1 MDGENPAV
9 SPPTG
14 DERVD
19 EAVAGLSQLAD
30 TPVEEHPAIL
40 EAVHGRL
47 GEILGE
53 VGPGDDESPA

>member
-1 MDGENPAV
+1 MNGENPAV
-9 SPPTG
+9 TPPTG

-19 EAVAGLSQLAD
+19 EAVAGLGRLDQA
-30 TPVEEHPAIL
+30 PVDEHPAVL
-40 EAVHGRL
+40 EAVHSRL